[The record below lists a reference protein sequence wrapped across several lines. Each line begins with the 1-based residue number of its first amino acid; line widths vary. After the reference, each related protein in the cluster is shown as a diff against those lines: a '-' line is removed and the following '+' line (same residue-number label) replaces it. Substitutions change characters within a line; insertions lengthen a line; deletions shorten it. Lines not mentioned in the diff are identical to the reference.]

1 MPADLHGEP
10 VLVHGELPVE
20 AELRKCIC
28 TILSFSDPLIVTP
41 KMVRTKLALEL
52 GLCEGALED
61 RKETIK
67 ELTLISYR
75 QVRDEWDERRSLGAV
90 DRTVSEP
97 VAQVCQIS
105 AEQHGKAILVRS
117 GMPGA
122 AEICNAQSGS
132 WSKSL
137 SGWIFKYS
145 NVISLLKTLRT
156 HGGVVVKG
164 ELAFSRPRRL
174 RNRKFLS
181 GKDFRCKTL
190 SRKGP

>member
-20 AELRKCIC
+20 AELMKCIC

-90 DRTVSEP
+90 DRSVSEP

-105 AEQHGKAILVRS
+105 AEQYGKAILICN

-122 AEICNAQSGS
+122 AEICNAQNGS

-145 NVISLLKTLRT
+145 NVISLLKTLRM
-156 HGGVVVKG
+156 HGGVVVEG